1 MHIIYPNF
9 NQQHFKTNN
18 FHQKNKMKILQ
29 ATTTE
34 DSLNCFEV
42 MKELRPHHNPDSF
55 LTAMEQMKDEG
66 YQLWY
71 IEDNDKAVCV
81 AGFRFTTTL
90 YDGLIIDFDDFV
102 TLAAARNKGYA
113 GFLFDHLVSMAKA
126 KNIKTIH
133 LNSNH
138 QRFDAHRF
146 YLNKKMKIVAHH
158 FRIEW

>member
-1 MHIIYPNF
+1 MNIQY
-9 NQQHFKTNN
+9 
-18 FHQKNKMKILQ
+18 

-34 DSLNCFEV
+34 ELTSCFEV
-42 MKELRPHHNPDSF
+42 MKELRPHHNLESF
-55 LTAMEQMKDEG
+55 LNAMVAMQKEGYHLLYLQDEG
-66 YQLWY
+66 QM
-71 IEDNDKAVCV
+71 VSV

-102 TLAAARNKGYA
+102 TLAYGRSKGYGA
-113 GFLFDHLVSMAKA
+113 VVFDYMVKLAKE
-126 KNIKTIH
+126 KGIKAIH

-158 FRIEW
+158 FRLEL